1 MSGLAVV
8 IFVTTPLSY
17 LSQQIAARLRRKLA
31 HLSFAVVC
39 FVRPCTHNAR
49 IAAFYRPFTS
59 VVQKIALTAVV
70 DQAIIQLEATP
81 TLAKTSMA
89 YQSHLDDPEYWRDRA
104 EQVRALA
111 DEVSNQS
118 ARDAILR
125 IVADYELLAIRAQE
139 RAKR

>member
-1 MSGLAVV
+1 
-8 IFVTTPLSY
+8 
-17 LSQQIAARLRRKLA
+17 
-31 HLSFAVVC
+31 
-39 FVRPCTHNAR
+39 
-49 IAAFYRPFTS
+49 
-59 VVQKIALTAVV
+59 
-70 DQAIIQLEATP
+70 
-81 TLAKTSMA
+81 MA

-125 IVADYELLAIRAQE
+125 LVADYELLAISMQE